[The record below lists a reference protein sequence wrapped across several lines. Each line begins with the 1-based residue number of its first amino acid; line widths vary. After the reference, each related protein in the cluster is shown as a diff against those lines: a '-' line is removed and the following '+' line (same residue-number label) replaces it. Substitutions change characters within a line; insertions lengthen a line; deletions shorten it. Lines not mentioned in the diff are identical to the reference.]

1 MKRKVY
7 PTKKVKLTKATPGS
21 VCPGWNDDALRQSIE
36 ALNSPELRA
45 LMQPEVDRMILMGA
59 LEPDFV
65 L

>member
-21 VCPGWNDDALRQSIE
+21 ACPGWNDDALRQSIE
-36 ALNSPELRA
+36 ALNSPEVRA
-45 LMQPEVDRMILMGA
+45 LMQPEVNRMILMGA
-59 LEPDFV
+59 LEPDCV

>member
-1 MKRKVY
+1 MKCKVY

-21 VCPGWNDDALRQSIE
+21 ACPGWNDDALRQSIE
-36 ALNSPELRA
+36 ALNSPEVRA
-45 LMQPEVDRMILMGA
+45 LMQPEVNRMILMGA

>member
-21 VCPGWNDDALRQSIE
+21 ACPGWNDDALRQSIE
-36 ALNSPELRA
+36 ALNSPEVRA
-45 LMQPEVDRMILMGA
+45 LMQPEVNRMILMGA

>member
-1 MKRKVY
+1 MTRKVY

-21 VCPGWNDDALRQSIE
+21 ACPGWNDDALRQSIE
-36 ALNSPELRA
+36 ALNSPEVRA
-45 LMQPEVDRMILMGA
+45 LMQPEVNRMILMGA

>member
-21 VCPGWNDDALRQSIE
+21 ACPGGNDDALRQSIE
-36 ALNSPELRA
+36 ALNSPEVRA
-45 LMQPEVDRMILMGA
+45 LMQPEVNRMILMGA

>member
-1 MKRKVY
+1 MKRNVC
-7 PTKKVKLTKATPGS
+7 PTNKVKLTKATPGS

-36 ALNSPELRA
+36 ALSSPEVRA